1 MEHYRIITPE
11 GTRDKIGT
19 ECTAL
24 RGLEATLA
32 ALFSRAGFTEAGT
45 PQFEF
50 YELFQQAR
58 NPIAPESLLKFTA
71 NGGQLLVLR
80 PDSTLPLARIAA
92 TKLAGNELPARFFY
106 AQSVYRSPKRN
117 GGGDAEIR
125 QCGLELFGL
134 SGLDADAEI
143 LSLAIDAL
151 DKCGV
156 SDYVLQLGGE
166 KPEYL
171 NELINL
177 VGNGKIRLE
186 PNLKSDI
193 DYYTGIVFSVFT
205 EGSGGAILAG
215 GRYDKLCA
223 DFGRDIPAA
232 GFAVYTDRIAN
243 LKPEPQTSETLR
255 IAVTKG
261 RLLDDTLAL
270 FSKAGYSTPQSL
282 LDKDDRRLI
291 HDFPGSCISVVL
303 AKAADVVTYV
313 EHGVCQLGIVGSD
326 TLAESG
332 GTYTELRDLGF
343 GACKFSLA
351 GPEGSRAA
359 MKNPHNLTIAS
370 KYPNVTKAYFT
381 GRGIDVTIIKIDGSV
396 ELAPLLGLSD
406 AIVDIV
412 STGATLEANG
422 LRVIDDIRPV
432 SARLIAN
439 NAALRLRSEQIEGL
453 MGKLAVG

>member
-19 ECTAL
+19 ECTTL

-32 ALFSRAGFTEAGT
+32 ALFSRAGYTEAGT

-92 TKLAGNELPARFFY
+92 TKLVDSELPAKFFY
-106 AQSVYRSPKRN
+106 SQSVYRSPKRN

-134 SGLDADAEI
+134 SGLAADAEI
-143 LSLAIDAL
+143 LSLAVEAL
-151 DKCGV
+151 EKCAV
-156 SDYVLQLGGE
+156 TDYVLQLGGMNS
-166 KPEYL
+166 EYL
-171 NELINL
+171 ERLL
-177 VGNGKIRLE
+177 AAVGGNGKIRLE
-186 PNLKSDI
+186 PNLKIDI
-193 DYYTGIVFSVFT
+193 DYYTGIVFSVYA
-205 EGSGGAILAG
+205 EGSGEAILSG
-215 GRYDKLCA
+215 GRYDKLCG

-243 LKPEPQTSETLR
+243 LEKSDGDDTLR

-261 RLLDDTLAL
+261 RLLDDSLEL
-270 FSKAGYSTPQSL
+270 FSKAGLTIPESL
-282 LDKDDRRLI
+282 TDKDDRRLI
-291 HDFPGSCISVVL
+291 HEFPEGGISFVL
-303 AKAADVVTYV
+303 AKAQDVVTYV

-332 GTYTELRDLGF
+332 GRYSELCDLGF

-351 GPEGSRAA
+351 GPADSRAA
-359 MKNPHNLTIAS
+359 SENPHNLTIAS
-370 KYPNVTKAYFT
+370 KYPKVAKDYFT
-381 GRGIDVTIIKIDGSV
+381 KRGIDVSIIKIDGSV

-412 STGATLEANG
+412 STGATLAANG
-422 LRVIDDIRPV
+422 LEVIDDIMPV

-439 NAALRLRSEQIEGL
+439 AAALKLRSAQIESL
-453 MGKLAVG
+453 LKKLNN